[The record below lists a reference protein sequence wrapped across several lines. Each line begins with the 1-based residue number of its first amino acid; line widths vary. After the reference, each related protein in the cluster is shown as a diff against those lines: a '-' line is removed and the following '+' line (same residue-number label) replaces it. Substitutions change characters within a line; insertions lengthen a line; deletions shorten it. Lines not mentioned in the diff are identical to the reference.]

1 MCLMTRMLNPGVD
14 SRVKRELSCGMDR
27 MLTIG
32 RLAAASGVSV
42 DTIRYYERIRLLPKA
57 QRTPAGYRIYPPPVV
72 KRLHVIRG
80 AQRFGF
86 SLDELAAF
94 LRVRD
99 AGGTPCRDVRAAAQ
113 RILDAVDR
121 EIHDLAAARADAHDA
136 ARLGRGARRDAGRQA
151 RPSSRTPGAAARR
164 EAARGAPSHHRSA
177 VNRPARSAM
186 RNAPRIRRRSRSRR
200 PR

>member
-1 MCLMTRMLNPGVD
+1 MTRMLNPGVD

-99 AGGTPCRDVRAAAQ
+99 AGGTPCRDVRAAAE

-121 EIHDLAAARADAHDA
+121 QIHDLAAARTRMRRTLHDWDA
-136 ARLGRGARRDAGRQA
+136 ALAATPAGRPAHLLERLAPPRGAK
-151 RPSSRTPGAAARR
+151 PSAARR
-164 EAARGAPSHHRSA
+164 LTTARR
-177 VNRPARSAM
+177 
-186 RNAPRIRRRSRSRR
+186 
-200 PR
+200 